1 MTTPISNSSVTPFT
15 FATNGG
21 AVSVSSTR
29 AGGGSTQ
36 AIVENASVSLD
47 SQLGSVTAQTA
58 AGQLTLTLAQILQS
72 ATTVDP
78 STGHREIADGANQQL
93 ATTLSS
99 FLVANGF
106 SEQQAAAG
114 VSGLTAGLSEGGDIN
129 FSMAFQDVSSA
140 SVTSTEAYAGQSSLT
155 SAAVVNER
163 SGSVSIGI
171 DLDTGQLS
179 VSLTEQSGSTY
190 GLVAQTMSAT
200 GPTSA
205 TLGGSLDVP
214 GVVNQPEVASGSD
227 PQAPAT
233 PSPLSESVGYSY
245 VAAQEST
252 ASSSDGEG
260 DTVAASTQSDTATQY
275 SEVFGGEQNDT
286 GLDLFNWLSANSKA
300 KTFHDDDATSR
311 LAHMA
316 SLIGQPEDGAVA
328 SEEKSIESA
337 PAPVKVGFSQVVSVQ
352 QLGVTG
358 HGTTVYQRPDGTVAA
373 MTSQPLDLSA

>member
-1 MTTPISNSSVTPFT
+1 MTAPISNSSVTPFT
-15 FATNGG
+15 SATNG
-21 AVSVSSTR
+21 AVVSVSSAR
-29 AGGGSTQ
+29 AGAGSTQ
-36 AIVENASVSLD
+36 AVVENASVSLD

-72 ATTVDP
+72 ATSVDP
-78 STGHREIADGANQQL
+78 ATGHREIADGANQQL
-93 ATTLSS
+93 TTALSS

-114 VSGLTAGLSEGGDIN
+114 VSGLSASLSDGGDIN
-129 FSMAFQDVSSA
+129 LSMAFQDVSSA

-205 TLGGSLDVP
+205 ALAGSFDMP
-214 GVVNQPEVASGSD
+214 GAANLPEAASESN
-227 PQAPAT
+227 PQAAAT

-252 ASSSDGEG
+252 TSSSDGEG
-260 DTVAASTQSDTATQY
+260 DTVAASTQGDTATQY
-275 SEVFGGEQNDT
+275 SEVFSGEQNDT
-286 GLDLFNWLSANSKA
+286 AVDLFDWLSANSKA
-300 KTFHDDDATSR
+300 KTFHDDDAPSR
-311 LAHMA
+311 LTHMA
-316 SLIGQPEDGAVA
+316 SLVGQPEDDSAS
-328 SEEKSIESA
+328 SEEKSVESV
-337 PAPVKVGFSQVVSVQ
+337 PAPVKVGFSQVMSVQ

-358 HGTTVYQRPDGTVAA
+358 HGTTVYQRPDGTIGA